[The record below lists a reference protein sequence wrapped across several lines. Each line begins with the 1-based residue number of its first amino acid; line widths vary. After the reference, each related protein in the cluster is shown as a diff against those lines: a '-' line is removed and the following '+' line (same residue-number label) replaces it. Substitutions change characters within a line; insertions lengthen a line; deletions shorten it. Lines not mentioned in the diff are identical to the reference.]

1 MKNKSI
7 SFKGDLLLA
16 TAALIVV
23 GGLCVKGAA
32 SFNKPLQENGSP
44 KITLTIQQEPKI

>member
-1 MKNKSI
+1 M

-32 SFNKPLQENGSP
+32 SFNKPLHENEST
-44 KITLTIQQEPKI
+44 KVTLTIKQELKI